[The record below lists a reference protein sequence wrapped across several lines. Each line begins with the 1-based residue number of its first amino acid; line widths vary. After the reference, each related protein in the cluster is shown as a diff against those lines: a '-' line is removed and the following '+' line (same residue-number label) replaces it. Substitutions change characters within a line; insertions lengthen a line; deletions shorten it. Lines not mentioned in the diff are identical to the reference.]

1 MPAEQLHYGTAAKV
15 FHWLIVAG
23 LAIQLPLGWLMPD
36 TKRGM
41 VPGTA
46 VSLHLSIGATIL
58 LLIVLRLGW
67 RLTHPVA
74 PDSQLADWQ
83 RVASTLVHWLLYG
96 AVLLTPLTGWFFAS
110 ARGWPITLFG
120 LVPLPS
126 LVEQGSALGRSLGG
140 LHVTLTW
147 ILLGLI
153 AIHVAAAFVHLFVYK
168 DRVIYRMLTG

>member
-1 MPAEQLHYGTAAKV
+1 MPAERLHYDTVAKV

-36 TKRGM
+36 IKRGM
-41 VPGTA
+41 VPDTA
-46 VSLHLSIGATIL
+46 MSLHLSIGGTIL

-74 PDSQLADWQ
+74 PDNELAAWQ
-83 RVASTLVHWLLYG
+83 RVASALVHWLLYG
-96 AVLLTPLTGWFFAS
+96 TVLLTTLTGWFFAS

-120 LVPLPS
+120 LVPLPG
-126 LVEQGSALGRSLGG
+126 LVEQGSALGRRIGG
-140 LHVTLTW
+140 LHETLTW

-153 AIHVAAAFVHLFVYK
+153 GVHVGAAFIHFFVYK